1 MDFGTKYHETQ
12 EAIDERKKT
21 LIVRRLMDVQR
32 RSKIKPSS
40 MNPVLLNSA
49 SDSTLTGGGY
59 WTDRFNEHAFLT
71 NASPE
76 AIKRVGDELKA
87 AMKDLPPSSLTLGF
101 DTRKHKLLIDAFA
114 RLRQIVRQEAEQKQK
129 EDSLSK
135 VNKLFENMPFQPP
148 PSRRRQYIEQNTQQQ
163 QTALTTGDI
172 PPSFRPEYDEAPRPA
187 SGVGF

>member
-1 MDFGTKYHETQ
+1 MDFGKKYHETQ

-87 AMKDLPPSSLTLGF
+87 AMKDLPPSSWNMGF
-101 DTRKHKLLIDAFA
+101 LDSRKHTLLVDAFA
-114 RLRQIVRQEAEQKQK
+114 RLREIAQQEQAAAQ
-129 EDSLSK
+129 
-135 VNKLFENMPFQPP
+135 VPP

-163 QTALTTGDI
+163 QTAPTTGDI
-172 PPSFRPEYDEAPRPA
+172 PPSFRPEYDEAP
-187 SGVGF
+187 

>member
-49 SDSTLTGGGY
+49 SDSSLIGGGY
-59 WTDRFNEHAFLT
+59 WTDRFNEHAFKT

-87 AMKDLPPSSLTLGF
+87 AMKDLPPSSWNMGF
-101 DTRKHKLLIDAFA
+101 LDSRKHTLLVNAYAKLREIA
-114 RLRQIVRQEAEQKQK
+114 QQEQAAAQ
-129 EDSLSK
+129 
-135 VNKLFENMPFQPP
+135 VPP
-148 PSRRRQYIEQNTQQQ
+148 PSRRAQYMEQRMRELAQQPEQ
-163 QTALTTGDI
+163 LASEL
-172 PPSFRPEYDEAPRPA
+172 PPFNSKND
-187 SGVGF
+187 